1 MRVIECN
8 LCGQVIQAED
18 DDDLVEALQAH
29 VADEH
34 ADAGLDEERVRGMV
48 ERDAYEATDA

>member
-18 DDDLVEALQAH
+18 DEELVGAFQAH

-34 ADAGLDEERVRGMV
+34 ADAGIDEEQVRGMV

>member
-8 LCGQVIQAED
+8 LCGQVLQAD
-18 DDDLVEALQAH
+18 DDDALVGVVAAH
-29 VADEH
+29 SAAEH
-34 ADAGLDEERVRGMV
+34 ADAEVPQDDVRGMV

>member
-8 LCGQVIQAED
+8 LCGEVIQAD
-18 DDDLVEALQAH
+18 DDEALAGAFQAH
-29 VADEH
+29 MAGEH
-34 ADAGLDEERVRGMV
+34 ADAGVDEEQVRGMV

>member
-18 DDDLVEALQAH
+18 DDELVEALQAH

-34 ADAGLDEERVRGMV
+34 ADAGIDEERVRGMV

>member
-8 LCGQVIQAED
+8 LCGQVIQAD
-18 DDDLVEALQAH
+18 DDDQLVEAFQAH

-34 ADAGLDEERVRGMV
+34 ADAGIEEDQVRSMV